1 MDVANRLWSQRS
13 TAGPTPLQQRRIEQI
28 KASGVDLLDPEVPQ
42 GRQYVVLDPSPV
54 VIES

>member
-1 MDVANRLWSQRS
+1 VDVANRLWSQRS